1 MIVLT
6 ANHIVDIRMNGSQQT
21 RQKMFKAREC
31 SHLTS
36 NESGTTSKMC
46 SFKYRIRWFHS
57 KGAALV
63 LLWGMLSSAAFESS
77 FQLSQVFYPG
87 LIEVEIYVWV
97 LRFVPFIVV
106 VFSAPFAGW
115 LADARIGN
123 YRVFKTG
130 AVILFFTA
138 VIVCVCVLVLRNL
151 LTSNNY
157 VFLVSTLIVYGL
169 GNSGSAA
176 CLVTSLQLGLDQ
188 MPDASVSNITSFIA
202 WFIFCICAGV
212 WFGNASFTLFPCS
225 LDQVS
230 SSHGSSNTDYLQIF
244 SLFPVLCMAIVLCT
258 DFLLSPKWLIIEPKS
273 PQSLKVIFR
282 VLKFAAKHKAPINRS
297 ALTYWEEDIPSRI
310 DLGKSKYGGPFTT
323 EQVEDVKT
331 ILKLLLIS
339 LSFLMILLSS
349 TLLYR
354 DRISVFPAHYN
365 PILSHFTY
373 NRYWCSIIGT
383 LVYEFV
389 IYPFVRNKLPSIL
402 KRIGSA
408 SFLIIVLSVVS
419 LVLSVVIH
427 FDSTL
432 DDTVWQSVLRV
443 ISGLLTV
450 VLLPAI
456 FEFICAQSPYNM
468 RGLITGYVTLVF
480 FSTIIL
486 GAMLYISFV
495 NFCTGPY
502 CFIILYSLA
511 VALAVIGFL
520 LHCILAR
527 WYKRRVRDD
536 IYNPHRLVEEVYDRY
551 LSAQT

>member
-1 MIVLT
+1 
-6 ANHIVDIRMNGSQQT
+6 
-21 RQKMFKAREC
+21 MFKAKEC

-36 NESGTTSKMC
+36 SKSETTSKMC

-63 LLWGMLSSAAFESS
+63 LIWIMLSSAAFESS
-77 FQLSQVFYPG
+77 FQVSQVFYPG

-123 YRVFKTG
+123 YRLFKTG
-130 AVILFFTA
+130 SVIVFFTV

-157 VFLVSTLIVYGL
+157 AFPVSTLIVYGL

-202 WFIFCICAGV
+202 WFISCICAGV
-212 WFGNASFTLFPCS
+212 WFGKASFNLVPCS
-225 LDQVS
+225 LDQVT
-230 SSHGSSNTDYLQIF
+230 SSHGSSDTDYLQIF

-258 DFLLSPKWLIIEPKS
+258 DFLLAQKWMIIEPKS

-282 VLKFAAKHKAPINRS
+282 VLKFAAKHRAPVNRS

-339 LSFLMILLSS
+339 LSFLMIFLSMNLL
-349 TLLYR
+349 
-354 DRISVFPAHYN
+354 DGDHISGISIPSHYS
-365 PILSHFTY
+365 PILSYFTY

-408 SFLIIVLSVVS
+408 SFLIIVLNIVS

-432 DDTVWQSVLRV
+432 DDTVWRSVLHV

-468 RGLITGYVTLVF
+468 RGLINWLRNTCVLFDNYLWLHVV
-480 FSTIIL
+480 
-486 GAMLYISFV
+486 YK
-495 NFCTGPY
+495 FC
-502 CFIILYSLA
+502 
-511 VALAVIGFL
+511 
-520 LHCILAR
+520 
-527 WYKRRVRDD
+527 
-536 IYNPHRLVEEVYDRY
+536 
-551 LSAQT
+551 